1 MRQTIKS
8 ILLATAVTFGTVYAQ
23 ASTTSPKTDF
33 IVQALSTNPEFVGN
47 TSEDLLLHDGDDG
60 STYLYVEQQQ
70 GGVLTIFDVTSPDH
84 MKLLKSV
91 PTETHGSYD
100 FVTPLGGSAELI
112 SFRDGSGTA
121 VLDLRNTKT
130 PRVTLIEGPASLPT
144 ETFGSVGYLS
154 LRQHATPTAPAQLRD
169 VQLVETSQSPRLLTT
184 MTGVTKETSR
194 AQTGTI
200 FLLGE
205 REITVIRR
213 KDAEREYAFQKAL
226 NQN

>member
-1 MRQTIKS
+1 MQQTIKS
-8 ILLATAVTFGTVYAQ
+8 ILLATAVTFGTIYAQ
-23 ASTTSPKTDF
+23 ASTSPKTDF
-33 IVQALSTNPEFVGN
+33 IVQALSTNPKFVGN

-70 GGVLTIFDVTSPDH
+70 GSKLTIFDVTSPDH
-84 MKLLKSV
+84 MKLVKSV
-91 PTETHGSYD
+91 PTETRGSYD

-121 VLDLRNTKT
+121 VLDLRNAKT
-130 PRVTLIEGPASLPT
+130 PGVTLIEGPASLPT
-144 ETFGSVGYLS
+144 ETLGTVGYLS
-154 LRQHATPTAPAQLRD
+154 LRQQAKPTAPAQLRD
-169 VQLVETSQSPRLLTT
+169 VQLVETSQSPRLPTT
-184 MTGVTKETSR
+184 VNGVTKETSR

-226 NQN
+226 SQN

>member
-1 MRQTIKS
+1 MQQAIKS
-8 ILLATAVTFGTVYAQ
+8 ILLATAVTFGTIYAQ
-23 ASTTSPKTDF
+23 ASTSPKTDF
-33 IVQALSTNPEFVGN
+33 IVQALSTNPKFVGN

-70 GGVLTIFDVTSPDH
+70 GSKLTIFDVTSPDH
-84 MKLLKSV
+84 MKLVKSV
-91 PTETHGSYD
+91 PTETRGSYD

-121 VLDLRNTKT
+121 VLDLRNAKT

-144 ETFGSVGYLS
+144 ETLGTVGYLS
-154 LRQHATPTAPAQLRD
+154 LRQQAKPTAPAQLRD
-169 VQLVETSQSPRLLTT
+169 VQLVETSQSPRLPTT
-184 MTGVTKETSR
+184 VNGVTKETSR

-226 NQN
+226 SQN

>member
-1 MRQTIKS
+1 MKQTIKS
-8 ILLATAVTFGTVYAQ
+8 IFLATAVTFGTIYAQ
-23 ASTTSPKTDF
+23 ASTSPKTDF

-70 GGVLTIFDVTSPDH
+70 GGVLTIFDVTNPDH

-91 PTETHGSYD
+91 PTETRGSYD
-100 FVTPLGGSAELI
+100 FVTPLGGSTELI

-121 VLDLRNTKT
+121 VLDLRNAKT
-130 PRVTLIEGPASLPT
+130 PRVTLIEVPASLPT
-144 ETFGSVGYLS
+144 ETLGTVGYLS
-154 LRQHATPTAPAQLRD
+154 LRQQAKPTAPAQLRD
-169 VQLVETSQSPRLLTT
+169 IDLVETSQSPRLLTT
-184 MTGVTKETSR
+184 VTGVTKETAR

-205 REITVIRR
+205 GKITVIRR

-226 NQN
+226 SQN